1 MLIDLLSLKEKYQIY
16 PKNVLHVGA
25 HKGEELGLYYALSAE
40 RVLWVE
46 ANKNLAEQLNTPE
59 FKSFVSPTNAVVC
72 EVVGEK
78 DGEIVDFKIS
88 NNGQSSS
95 ILELGEHSQ
104 LFPDVV
110 YCSSEQRQTKTI
122 KTILA
127 ENNNPPIDFVN
138 LDIQGAE
145 LLALKGFGDFS
156 GVKHIYTEI
165 NSREVYQGCALVGQI
180 DEFLEPHG
188 FKRAETQYW
197 NDHPWGDALYIKND
211 V

>member
-1 MLIDLLSLKEKYQIY
+1 MLINLFELREKYQIY

-25 HKGEELGLYYALSAE
+25 HLGEEVELYDNLGAE
-40 RVLWVE
+40 RVVWVE
-46 ANKNLAEQLNTPE
+46 ANRSLADNLKVIKYLWGFQND
-59 FKSFVSPTNAVVC
+59 VVC

-78 DGEIVDFKIS
+78 DGETVNFQIS

-156 GVKHIYTEI
+156 NVKHIYTEI
-165 NSREVYQGCALVGQI
+165 NSREVYKGCALVEQI
-180 DEFLEPHG
+180 DEFLAPHG
-188 FKRAETQYW
+188 FRRVETQYW
-197 NDHPWGDALYIKND
+197 NNHPWGDALYVK
-211 V
+211 

>member
-1 MLIDLLSLKEKYQIY
+1 MLIDLLQLREKYQIY

-25 HKGEELGLYYALSAE
+25 HLGEEYTLYKNLGANIVY
-40 RVLWVE
+40 WVE
-46 ANKNLAEQLNTPE
+46 ANKKLALDLKLVDRGICKNPSN
-59 FKSFVSPTNAVVC
+59 KIIC

-78 DGEIVDFKIS
+78 DGEIVTFNVS
-88 NNGQSSS
+88 NNNQSSS

-127 ENNNPPIDFVN
+127 ENDNPPIDFVN

-156 GVKHIYTEI
+156 TVKHIYTEI
-165 NSREVYQGCALVGQI
+165 NSREVYKGCALVEQI
-180 DEFLEPHG
+180 DEFLAPHG
-188 FKRAETQYW
+188 FERVETRYW
-197 NDHPWGDALYIKND
+197 NNHPWGDALYIQR
-211 V
+211 

>member
-1 MLIDLLSLKEKYQIY
+1 MLIDLLQIREKYQIY

-25 HKGEELGLYYALSAE
+25 HRGEEHELYSKLGVENVY
-40 RVLWVE
+40 WVE
-46 ANKNLAEQLNTPE
+46 ANAKI
-59 FKSFVSPTNAVVC
+59 VSEWLLWLPNEKLIC

-78 DGEIVDFKIS
+78 DGEIVTFNVS
-88 NNGQSSS
+88 NNNQSSS

-110 YCSSEQRQTKTI
+110 YCSSEQRETKTI

-156 GVKHIYTEI
+156 TVKHIYTEI
-165 NSREVYQGCALVGQI
+165 NSREVYKGCALVEQI
-180 DEFLEPHG
+180 DEFLAPHG
-188 FKRAETQYW
+188 FERVETQYW
-197 NDHPWGDALYIKND
+197 NNHPWGDALYIKR
-211 V
+211 

>member
-1 MLIDLLSLKEKYQIY
+1 MLINLLELKEKYQIY

-25 HKGEELGLYYALSAE
+25 HKGEESYLYVQLGATSLI
-40 RVLWVE
+40 WVE
-46 ANKNLAEQLNTPE
+46 ANKTLAEELKNSKIGVSMPSNT
-59 FKSFVSPTNAVVC
+59 VIC

-78 DGEIVDFKIS
+78 DGETVDFKIS

-110 YCSSEQRQTKTI
+110 YCSSEHRQTKTI

-156 GVKHIYTEI
+156 NVKHIYTEI

-180 DEFLEPHG
+180 DEFLAPHG
-188 FKRAETQYW
+188 FKRVETQYW
-197 NDHPWGDALYIKND
+197 NDHPWGDALYIKQ
-211 V
+211 